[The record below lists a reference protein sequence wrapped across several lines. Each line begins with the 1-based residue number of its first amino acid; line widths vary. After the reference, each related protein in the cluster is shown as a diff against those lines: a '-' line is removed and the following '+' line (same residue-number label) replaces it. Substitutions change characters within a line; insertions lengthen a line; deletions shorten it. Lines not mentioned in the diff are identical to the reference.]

1 MKTHSIAPRFNEA
14 IVEQFNEN
22 EMVVISGGR
31 KAKEEE
37 KVTNWVCPE
46 NGYCPTEKAKYA

>member
-1 MKTHSIAPRFNEA
+1 MKTHNIAPRFNEA

-46 NGYCPTEKAKYA
+46 NGYCPTEKATK